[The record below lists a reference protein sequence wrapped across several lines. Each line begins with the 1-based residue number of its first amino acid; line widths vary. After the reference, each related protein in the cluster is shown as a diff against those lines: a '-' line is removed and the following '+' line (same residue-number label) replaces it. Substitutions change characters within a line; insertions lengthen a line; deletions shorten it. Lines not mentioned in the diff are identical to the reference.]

1 MRLRCVKISEDLNW
15 TDEKD
20 DIVIYRKERNLT
32 FDEDRDNE
40 LLELKFNEMLDA
52 YDKGDKKPLIN
63 YLIRNEKIRRYLY
76 MKTRNLEGEI
86 EKIKAH
92 IYNKE
97 LTEEEVRELLLMDYK
112 E

>member
-1 MRLRCVKISEDLNW
+1 
-15 TDEKD
+15 
-20 DIVIYRKERNLT
+20 
-32 FDEDRDNE
+32 
-40 LLELKFNEMLDA
+40 MLDA

-63 YLIRNEKIRRYLY
+63 HLIRNEKIRFYLY
-76 MKTRNLEGEI
+76 MKTRNLEDEI